1 MSTLKINKLER
12 QVKKLKQ
19 QIETQRMITEMEHER
34 LNNHWTSKFDMIV
47 GMFEIQANEA
57 GTITEL
63 RKWFKDWTADVNA
76 INAEEENASE
86 YMADIIE
93 KHGFEFEI
101 KSIPV
106 THKEILEKY

>member
-63 RKWFKDWTADVNA
+63 RKWFKDWTEDVNA